1 MANTTIKTR
10 ILLRNDTLAN
20 WESSQLTL
28 GKGEVAIAKVND
40 TLAEFRVAGADGAT
54 WANALKLNITT
65 NQVSG
70 LTDLIS
76 SLVGD
81 GAKKYQVVSTD
92 TNSWKLQ
99 EAALSG
105 GDWSD
110 VADSTWTVDFSAIN
124 DAISGLTADVD
135 YLSGQIDDLADLVD
149 DTRTTLNTVSSD
161 YLTSADYETLSNTIT
176 ALDDAKLAKSEFSD
190 LSNEIGLSA
199 ASSSNPVVTKNDIA
213 DLAGAMH
220 FKGAVTS
227 LAEIESAEPG
237 DVVIIPSTSKEY
249 VYNGVAEAAYSVDNW
264 VELGDEVLYATKA
277 EVSTVSAEL
286 TADIAGLTADVDYLS
301 GQIDATNNTLN
312 TVSSDYLTS
321 ADKTELETLVGNVSA
336 ETLVS
341 ANAYTDSKFAGL
353 SDYYTKDEVDAIS
366 AALSTDYAGKI
377 DALDTKV
384 TENYAL
390 SADVDALVAA
400 VSADTVETVV
410 GASTDLSTADT
421 VWGAKA
427 YANAKEAEA
436 EAYADDKVSELS
448 NSFLILDGGTAS
460 LRQDEPTPP
469 FSA

>member
-1 MANTTIKTR
+1 MANTIKTR
-10 ILLRNDTLAN
+10 ILLRNDSLAN
-20 WESSQLTL
+20 WEDSQLTL
-28 GKGEVAIAKVND
+28 GKGEVAIAKVNN
-40 TLAEFRVAGADGAT
+40 TLAELRVGGADGAT
-54 WANALKLNITT
+54 WANALKLNITPD
-65 NQVSG
+65 QVSG

-105 GDWSD
+105 GNWSD

-135 YLSGQIDDLADLVD
+135 YLSGQIDDLADLVG
-149 DTRTTLNTVSSD
+149 DTRTTLSTISSD
-161 YLTSADYETLSNTIT
+161 YLTSTDYETLSNAIT

-199 ASSSNPVVTKNDIA
+199 ASSGNPVVTKNDIA

-220 FKGAVTS
+220 FRGAVTPEGTETDLEA
-227 LAEIESAEPG
+227 LARAISDPASG
-237 DVVIIPSTSKEY
+237 DVAIITTTSKEY
-249 VYNGVAEAAYSVDNW
+249 VYNGTNW
-264 VELGDEVLYATKA
+264 IELGDEVLYATKA
-277 EVSTVSAEL
+277 EVAGISAEL

-301 GQIDATNNTLN
+301 GEIDDANTLIG
-312 TVSSDYLTS
+312 T
-321 ADKTELETLVGNVSA
+321 VSA

-366 AALSTDYAGKI
+366 TALSTDYAGKI

-410 GASTDLSTADT
+410 GASTDLSDANT

-427 YANAKEAEA
+427 YADAKEAEA